1 MGQGII
7 DSGVPCEQI
16 WLTSKLWPSDYAN
29 AFRAIDERL
38 DRLLVNYLDCL
49 YLHHLAGDYMDTWR
63 ILEDAYR
70 HDKVRALGISNFN
83 LPDAFQQVVNKAQ
96 VKPQIM

>member
-1 MGQGII
+1 MG
-7 DSGVPCEQI
+7 
-16 WLTSKLWPSDYAN
+16 
-29 AFRAIDERL
+29 
-38 DRLLVNYLDCL
+38 
-49 YLHHLAGDYMDTWR
+49 TWR

-96 VKPQIM
+96 VKPQIIQIEYHPYA